1 MFTDSGFHNIGV
13 KALGPLKVD
22 LGRYNETKEDFD
34 KGAFKTLGLR
44 DITKSAPYMHNGIK
58 ANLEEV
64 IEFYDR
70 GGDVKK
76 DLVEFLKSLD
86 GEPILVA
93 LFILP

>member
-1 MFTDSGFHNIGV
+1 M
-13 KALGPLKVD
+13 D

-70 GGDVKK
+70 GGDVKENLSPFITPLRLSNQEKK

>member
-1 MFTDSGFHNIGV
+1 M
-13 KALGPLKVD
+13 
-22 LGRYNETKEDFD
+22 GRYNETKEDFD
-34 KGAFKTLGLR
+34 KGAFKTLGVR

-70 GGDVKK
+70 GGDVKENLSPFITPLGLSNQEKK

>member
-1 MFTDSGFHNIGV
+1 M
-13 KALGPLKVD
+13 D

-34 KGAFKTLGLR
+34 KGAFKTLGVR
-44 DITKSAPYMHNGIK
+44 DITKSAPYMYNGIK

-70 GGDVKK
+70 GGDVKENLSPFIIPLGLSNQEKK
-76 DLVEFLKSLD
+76 DLVEFLKSLA

>member
-1 MFTDSGFHNIGV
+1 M
-13 KALGPLKVD
+13 D

-34 KGAFKTLGLR
+34 KGTFKTLDVR
-44 DITKSAPYMHNGIK
+44 DITKSAPYMYNGIK

-70 GGDVKK
+70 GGDVKENLSPFITPLGLSNQEK
-76 DLVEFLKSLD
+76 KALVEFLKSLD

>member
-1 MFTDSGFHNIGV
+1 
-13 KALGPLKVD
+13 

-34 KGAFKTLGLR
+34 KGAFKTLGVR

-70 GGDVKK
+70 GGDVKENLSPFVTPLGLSNQEKK

>member
-1 MFTDSGFHNIGV
+1 
-13 KALGPLKVD
+13 
-22 LGRYNETKEDFD
+22 LGRYNETKEGFD
-34 KGAFKTLGLR
+34 KGAFKTLDVR

-70 GGDVKK
+70 GGDVKENLSPFITPLGLSNQEKK

>member
-1 MFTDSGFHNIGV
+1 M
-13 KALGPLKVD
+13 D

-34 KGAFKTLGLR
+34 KGAFKTLGVR

-58 ANLEEV
+58 ATLEEV

-70 GGDVKK
+70 GGDVKENLSPFITPLGLSNQEKK

>member
-1 MFTDSGFHNIGV
+1 M
-13 KALGPLKVD
+13 D
-22 LGRYNETKEDFD
+22 LARYNETKEDFD
-34 KGAFKTLGLR
+34 KGAFKTLGVR

-70 GGDVKK
+70 GGDVKENLSPFITPLGLSNQEKK

>member
-1 MFTDSGFHNIGV
+1 M
-13 KALGPLKVD
+13 D

-34 KGAFKTLGLR
+34 KGAFKTLGVR

-70 GGDVKK
+70 VGDMKENLSPFITPLGLSNQEKK

-86 GEPILVA
+86 GEPILVS
-93 LFILP
+93 FPILP

>member
-1 MFTDSGFHNIGV
+1 M
-13 KALGPLKVD
+13 
-22 LGRYNETKEDFD
+22 GRYNETKEDFD
-34 KGAFKTLGLR
+34 KGAFKTLGVR

-58 ANLEEV
+58 ATLEEV

-70 GGDVKK
+70 GGGVKENLSPFITPLGLSNQEKK

>member
-1 MFTDSGFHNIGV
+1 M
-13 KALGPLKVD
+13 D

-58 ANLEEV
+58 ATLEEV

-70 GGDVKK
+70 GGDVKENLSPFITPLGLSKQEKK

-86 GEPILVA
+86 GEPILVS
-93 LFILP
+93 FPILP

>member
-1 MFTDSGFHNIGV
+1 M
-13 KALGPLKVD
+13 
-22 LGRYNETKEDFD
+22 GRYNETKEDFD
-34 KGAFKTLGLR
+34 KGAFKTLGVR

-70 GGDVKK
+70 GGGVKENLSPFITPLGLSNQEKK

>member
-1 MFTDSGFHNIGV
+1 M
-13 KALGPLKVD
+13 
-22 LGRYNETKEDFD
+22 GRYNETKEDFD
-34 KGAFKTLGLR
+34 KGAFKTLGVR

-70 GGDVKK
+70 GGDVKENLSPFITPLGLSNQEKK

-86 GEPILVA
+86 GEPILVS
-93 LFILP
+93 FPILP

>member
-1 MFTDSGFHNIGV
+1 M
-13 KALGPLKVD
+13 D

-70 GGDVKK
+70 GGDVKENLSPFITPLGLSNQEKK

>member
-1 MFTDSGFHNIGV
+1 M
-13 KALGPLKVD
+13 D

-34 KGAFKTLGLR
+34 KGAFKTLGVR

-70 GGDVKK
+70 GGDVKENLSPFITPLGLRNQEKK

>member
-1 MFTDSGFHNIGV
+1 M
-13 KALGPLKVD
+13 
-22 LGRYNETKEDFD
+22 GRYNETKEDFD
-34 KGAFKTLGLR
+34 KGAFKTLGVR
-44 DITKSAPYMHNGIK
+44 DITKSAPYMYNGIK

-70 GGDVKK
+70 GGDVKENLSPFITPLGLSNQEKK

>member
-1 MFTDSGFHNIGV
+1 M
-13 KALGPLKVD
+13 
-22 LGRYNETKEDFD
+22 GRYNETKEDFD

-70 GGDVKK
+70 GGDVKENLSPFITPLGLSNQEKK

>member
-1 MFTDSGFHNIGV
+1 M
-13 KALGPLKVD
+13 D

-34 KGAFKTLGLR
+34 KGVFKTLGVR

-70 GGDVKK
+70 GGDVKENLSPFITPLGLSNQEKK

>member
-1 MFTDSGFHNIGV
+1 M
-13 KALGPLKVD
+13 D

-34 KGAFKTLGLR
+34 KGAFKTLGVR

-70 GGDVKK
+70 GGDVKENLSPFVTPLGLSNQEKK

>member
-1 MFTDSGFHNIGV
+1 M
-13 KALGPLKVD
+13 D

-34 KGAFKTLGLR
+34 KGAFKTLGVR
-44 DITKSAPYMHNGIK
+44 DNTKSALYKHNGIK

-70 GGDVKK
+70 GGDVKENLSPFITPLGLSNQEKK

>member
-1 MFTDSGFHNIGV
+1 M
-13 KALGPLKVD
+13 D

-34 KGAFKTLGLR
+34 KGAFKTLGVR
-44 DITKSAPYMHNGIK
+44 DITKSAPYMYNGIK

-70 GGDVKK
+70 GGDVKENLSPFITPLGLSNQEKK

>member
-1 MFTDSGFHNIGV
+1 M
-13 KALGPLKVD
+13 
-22 LGRYNETKEDFD
+22 GRYNETKEDFD
-34 KGAFKTLGLR
+34 KGAFKTLGVR
-44 DITKSAPYMHNGIK
+44 DITKSAPYMHNGVK
-58 ANLEEV
+58 TTLEEM

-70 GGDVKK
+70 GGDVKENLSPFITPLGLTSQEKK

>member
-1 MFTDSGFHNIGV
+1 
-13 KALGPLKVD
+13 VD

-34 KGAFKTLGLR
+34 KGAFKTLGVR

-70 GGDVKK
+70 GGDVKENLSPFITPLGLSNQEKK

>member
-1 MFTDSGFHNIGV
+1 
-13 KALGPLKVD
+13 VD
-22 LGRYNETKEDFD
+22 LGRYNETKEDLD
-34 KGAFKTLGLR
+34 KGAFKTLGVR

-70 GGDVKK
+70 GGDVKENLSPFITPLGLSNQEKK

>member
-1 MFTDSGFHNIGV
+1 M
-13 KALGPLKVD
+13 D
-22 LGRYNETKEDFD
+22 LGCYNETKEDFD
-34 KGAFKTLGLR
+34 KGAFKTLGVR

-70 GGDVKK
+70 GGDVKENLSPFITPLGLSNQEKK

>member
-1 MFTDSGFHNIGV
+1 M
-13 KALGPLKVD
+13 
-22 LGRYNETKEDFD
+22 GRYNETKEDFD

-58 ANLEEV
+58 ATLEEV

-70 GGDVKK
+70 GGDVKENLSPFITPLGLSNQEKK

>member
-1 MFTDSGFHNIGV
+1 M
-13 KALGPLKVD
+13 D

-34 KGAFKTLGLR
+34 KGAFKTLGVR
-44 DITKSAPYMHNGIK
+44 DITKSAPYMHNGIN

-70 GGDVKK
+70 GGDVKENLSPFITPLGLSNQEKK

>member
-1 MFTDSGFHNIGV
+1 M
-13 KALGPLKVD
+13 D

-34 KGAFKTLGLR
+34 KGAFKTLGVR

-70 GGDVKK
+70 GGDVKENLSPFITPLGLSNQEKK

>member
-1 MFTDSGFHNIGV
+1 
-13 KALGPLKVD
+13 

-34 KGAFKTLGLR
+34 KGAFKTLGVR

-70 GGDVKK
+70 GGDVKENLSPFITPLGLSNQEKK